1 MNALMI
7 MPTKI
12 LGSLDIDL
20 IIIALKRSFVLM
32 KKNVEQKQIEFES
45 NKCDIIE
52 KPPLPMNVAHLMTV
66 KDTNRKFHVNFW
78 A

>member
-12 LGSLDIDL
+12 LGTLDIDL
-20 IIIALKRSFVLM
+20 IIIALKQSFVLV

-52 KPPLPMNVAHLMTV
+52 EPPPTMNVAHLMTV
-66 KDTNRKFHVNFW
+66 KDTNRNFYVNF
-78 A
+78 